1 MSLSLENSI
10 GGMFQTY
17 KRDSKNEKYRVSSG
31 VTSLLFRRLWLD
43 NNLVSTVTY
52 GTKNQH
58 G

>member
-17 KRDSKNEKYRVSSG
+17 KRDSKNGKYRVSSG